1 MQQMVILDQ
10 DDLRSMVREIF
21 TKDIKPDILAVVSKR
36 NENEKEAKKLM
47 TRAEL
52 SKHYRI
58 SLVTLG
64 KHDRSGMPS
73 IKIGKRRL
81 YELEKVE
88 QYFRE
93 KRMEIK

>member
-1 MQQMVILDQ
+1 MVILDQ

-21 TKDIKPDILAVVSKR
+21 TKDIKPDILEVVSKR
-36 NENEKEAKKLM
+36 TENEKSVGKLK
-47 TRAEL
+47 TRAEIA
-52 SKHYRI
+52 KHYRI

-64 KHDRSGMPS
+64 KHDRSGLPS
-73 IKIGKRRL
+73 IKVGHRRL